1 MFPKTGRYGVSA
13 IEDRAMSRRSSLTI
27 DSETHNTLVA
37 AREAAKKAKDH
48 ELSLR
53 IRAIILLGVLGKK
66 KTEVAEICEIGL
78 TTVYL
83 WQRKYKSGGIEA
95 LRDNYKPKKC
105 SLSEEAQNVLS
116 EIIMAGP
123 EAAGLDTGTWTA
135 ALVGEVIKDRFGT
148 VYSVSAVTKLLH
160 RLNFSAQIPQ
170 VQLARADPKAQ
181 KKWQEK
187 TYPAILRRARKDGGR
202 VFFSRTNASSNSPA
216 QERPR
221 GPRSE

>member
-105 SLSEEAQNVLS
+105 SLSEEAQTLYRRSSWRALKPQAWTQELGPPLS
-116 EIIMAGP
+116 LGKS
-123 EAAGLDTGTWTA
+123 LKT
-135 ALVGEVIKDRFGT
+135 
-148 VYSVSAVTKLLH
+148 VSAPSTP
-160 RLNFSAQIPQ
+160 FQQ
-170 VQLARADPKAQ
+170 
-181 KKWQEK
+181 
-187 TYPAILRRARKDGGR
+187 
-202 VFFSRTNASSNSPA
+202 
-216 QERPR
+216 
-221 GPRSE
+221 

>member
-1 MFPKTGRYGVSA
+1 MGRRKGLKA
-13 IEDRAMSRRSSLTI
+13 DINE
-27 DSETHNTLVA
+27 HNTLVA
-37 AREAAKKAKDH
+37 ARMAAKKAKDH

-53 IRAIILLGVLGKK
+53 LRAIILLRFNAKK

-83 WQRKYKSGGIEA
+83 WQRKYKAGGVEA
-95 LRDNYKPKKC
+95 LKNNYKPKKC
-105 SLSEEAQNVLS
+105 SLSDEAQETLS
-116 EIIMAGP
+116 EIVMAGP

-135 ALVGEVIKDRFGT
+135 ALIGDVIKEKFGT
-148 VYSVSAVTKLLH
+148 VYSISAVTKLLH

-202 VFFSRTNASSNSPA
+202 VFFSRTNASSSNQD
-216 QERPR
+216 QEQPP
-221 GPRSE
+221 GPE

>member
-1 MFPKTGRYGVSA
+1 MGRH
-13 IEDRAMSRRSSLTI
+13 SSLRI
-27 DSETHNTLVA
+27 DATEHNTLIA
-37 AREAAKKAKDH
+37 AREAAKKAKNH

-53 IRAIILLGVLGKK
+53 IRAIILLGVVGKK

-83 WQRKYKSGGIEA
+83 WQRKYKKGGVEA
-95 LRDNYKPKKC
+95 LKDNYKPKKC
-105 SLSEEAQNVLS
+105 SLSVEAQQTLS
-116 EIIMAGP
+116 EIVMAGP

-135 ALVGEVIKDRFGT
+135 ALVGDVIKERFGT

-170 VQLARADPKAQ
+170 VQLARADPRAQ
-181 KKWQEK
+181 RKWQEK

-202 VFFSRTNASSNSPA
+202 VFFSRTNASSSSPD
-216 QERPR
+216 QEPQP
-221 GPRSE
+221 GPKLE